1 VRAALPILF
10 WLIAIIHI
18 IPAISGLS
26 GSRLASLYGIEASND
41 TLMTLLQHRAV
52 LFGFVGAACIYAAH
66 TPSVRWPVLIGAVIA
81 MGSFILIA
89 AFRGMT
95 SGALTKIIIV
105 DAIGLVFAI
114 FAAVLLI
121 KTTSAV

>member
-1 VRAALPILF
+1 MRLALPILF

-18 IPAISGLS
+18 IPAVSGLS
-26 GSRLASLYGIEASND
+26 GSRLASLYGIETGDA

-66 TPSVRWPVLIGAVIA
+66 NPPARWAVLIGAVIA
-81 MGSFILIA
+81 MGSFIIIA
-89 AFRGMT
+89 ALRGTT

-105 DAIGLVFAI
+105 DAIGLVFAVL
-114 FAAVLLI
+114 AAILLI
-121 KTTSAV
+121 KGS